1 MVTPTFL
8 GWRAGKQR
16 VSSAG
21 LRLAVPSRGRGRGR
35 GASLQEP
42 GASAL
47 SLSWVSVLSSRDF
60 LRLNRGPVSGISLRE
75 GPSGGGNAVP
85 LLAPP
90 RHEGRTV

>member
-16 VSSAG
+16 VSSTG
-21 LRLAVPSRGRGRGR
+21 LRLAVLEFGGERGLCQPPGPSRGR

-47 SLSWVSVLSSRDF
+47 SLSWVSVLSS
-60 LRLNRGPVSGISLRE
+60 GIFSD
-75 GPSGGGNAVP
+75 
-85 LLAPP
+85 
-90 RHEGRTV
+90 